1 MKTQTKNTDCV
12 ACFISLKTFLSCKM
26 SPTKKLKAKHFTC
39 PLVAS
44 QISVLEQIEKV
55 VYLRS
60 DVNHIPYFTPKKIT
74 ASLL

>member
-1 MKTQTKNTDCV
+1 
-12 ACFISLKTFLSCKM
+12 M

-60 DVNHIPYFTPKKIT
+60 DVNHIPYFTPKKIA